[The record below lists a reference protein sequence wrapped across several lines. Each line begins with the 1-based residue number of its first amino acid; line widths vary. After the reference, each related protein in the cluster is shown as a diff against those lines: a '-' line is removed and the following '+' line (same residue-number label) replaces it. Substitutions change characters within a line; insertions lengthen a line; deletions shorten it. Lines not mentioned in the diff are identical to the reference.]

1 MPGSAPPA
9 PPAPLRPARAE
20 LLVRWGGA
28 ATGAAAAWTVADGA
42 GLGFGV
48 LHALPVFAV
57 CATAGVLAADALTPG
72 PGGAVRLAGLVPRRV
87 RDVLPAGFGLLL
99 AAEAAVL
106 LALLAVAALTASPDD
121 MGRAGRTLSVACT
134 GLTESRGPWPGLFY
148 GLPVLAAL
156 AAGTAACGYA
166 LRRITG
172 RPAPGGD
179 SAATADDARRR
190 RERARAVTAAWGLLV
205 SAPLAGA
212 ALFASGALRSLSCVG
227 PLVHTAGLLLLPVA
241 AVAAGTALWSL
252 FTVLAPP
259 ASPRSGP

>member
-1 MPGSAPPA
+1 MLDSA

-28 ATGAAAAWTVADGA
+28 AIGAAAAWTVAHGA
-42 GLGFGV
+42 GLGLGV

-72 PGGAVRLAGLVPRRV
+72 PGGGAVRLAGLVPRRV
-87 RDVLPAGFGLLL
+87 RDVLPTGFALLL

-106 LALLAVAALTASPDD
+106 LALLAVAALTAAPDD
-121 MGRAGRTLSVACT
+121 TGGAGRTLSVACT
-134 GLTESRGPWPGLFY
+134 SLTESRGPWPGLFY

-172 RPAPGGD
+172 RPVPGGD
-179 SAATADDARRR
+179 SAVAADDARRR